1 MTGWGE
7 GRLQLF
13 DLQTEFIW
21 VFQATPFLLEI
32 MTHRPSRAI
41 QIWDFSDIFSKRDQM
56 SLSLSGKLT
65 VLISNDEIQAFK
77 QKLDFFFK
85 RKRDYSQHRQF
96 SKGALGLIF
105 VILRLDSFLT
115 LKDLSDEIGG
125 DSTKCDF

>member
-1 MTGWGE
+1 
-7 GRLQLF
+7 
-13 DLQTEFIW
+13 
-21 VFQATPFLLEI
+21 
-32 MTHRPSRAI
+32 
-41 QIWDFSDIFSKRDQM
+41 M

>member
-1 MTGWGE
+1 
-7 GRLQLF
+7 
-13 DLQTEFIW
+13 
-21 VFQATPFLLEI
+21 
-32 MTHRPSRAI
+32 
-41 QIWDFSDIFSKRDQM
+41 M

-65 VLISNDEIQAFK
+65 VFISNDEIQPFK

-105 VILRLDSFLT
+105 VIARLDSFLT

-125 DSTKCDF
+125 DSTKCDVNKMVSIGKICIPP